1 MRRGAPPVY
10 QGKHRQKR
18 HARPVDGPNPLAR
31 RQWLRTLNNFIG
43 ERLKGPQQWTGW
55 ELIAKAE
62 AGEPLARDEQQ
73 LLDRLDRM
81 MRGCG
86 YRPAG

>member
-1 MRRGAPPVY
+1 M
-10 QGKHRQKR
+10 
-18 HARPVDGPNPLAR
+18 
-31 RQWLRTLNNFIG
+31 NNFIG